1 MELRLT
7 EDEKELLLEI
17 LQERHKNLIHEI
29 ARTDHH
35 DYKHELQQR
44 CAKLETIVRKV
55 QALNHAILA

>member
-1 MELRLT
+1 MELQLS

-35 DYKHELQQR
+35 DFKHELQQR
-44 CAKLETIVRKV
+44 CSKPEDILRKV
-55 QALNHAILA
+55 QSSSQVVI